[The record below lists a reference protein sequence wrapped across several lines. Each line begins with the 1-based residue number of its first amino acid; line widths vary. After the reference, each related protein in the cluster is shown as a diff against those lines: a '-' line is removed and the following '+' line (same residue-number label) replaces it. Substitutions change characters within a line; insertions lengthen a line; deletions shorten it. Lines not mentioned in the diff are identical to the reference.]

1 MILKNLPPSCKV
13 NIIKFGSSYE
23 ELFVQEK
30 LLGDDGTIAK
40 VEGFVQVRNEL
51 VGAKGPISTSWK
63 AIARTMQIAI
73 SIFYAFLNLLLSVPC
88 TIIAAMLL
96 AGLIGVCSTIMLV
109 GVALVFPVNKSLAH
123 WNYHTPEP
131 HLDLRTLERKV
142 AILVALIEWA
152 IHQLR
157 LPVWPISASSFNICC
172 SVTVLCC
179 RLRCVGVVET
189 FGITRRSAEVNEPQS
204 DTQRLPGI

>member
-63 AIARTMQIAI
+63 TIARTMQIAI

-88 TIIAAMLL
+88 TIIVAMLL
-96 AGLIGVCSTIMLV
+96 AGLNGVCSTIMLV
-109 GVALVFPVNKSLAH
+109 GVALLFPVNESLAH

-131 HLDLRTLERKV
+131 HLD
-142 AILVALIEWA
+142 
-152 IHQLR
+152 
-157 LPVWPISASSFNICC
+157 
-172 SVTVLCC
+172 
-179 RLRCVGVVET
+179 
-189 FGITRRSAEVNEPQS
+189 
-204 DTQRLPGI
+204 